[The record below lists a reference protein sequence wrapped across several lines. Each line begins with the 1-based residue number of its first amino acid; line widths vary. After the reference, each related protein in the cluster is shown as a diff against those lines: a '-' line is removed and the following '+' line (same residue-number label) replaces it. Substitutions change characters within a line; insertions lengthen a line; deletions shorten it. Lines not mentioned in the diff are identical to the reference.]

1 MKEYKAAEIE
11 AMASDAKTYSVHKV
25 LSELSAALRNRVV
38 RTMEREMTFMEL
50 RSELEKVASLQT
62 MELRR
67 RQWRKRR

>member
-1 MKEYKAAEIE
+1 M
-11 AMASDAKTYSVHKV
+11 
-25 LSELSAALRNRVV
+25 LSELPAALRNRVV
-38 RTMEREMTFMEL
+38 RTMEREMTFEEL